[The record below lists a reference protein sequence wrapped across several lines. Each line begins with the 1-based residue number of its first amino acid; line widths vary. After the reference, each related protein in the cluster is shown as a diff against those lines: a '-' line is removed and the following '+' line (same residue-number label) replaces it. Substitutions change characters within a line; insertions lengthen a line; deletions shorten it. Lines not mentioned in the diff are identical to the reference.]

1 MAQNGSNVDSRYKA
15 RHKGKH
21 VATIGAFN
29 WEPMQSGMITIFL
42 LKLLGLKGSSMC
54 LGINRRKVRNYA
66 CLREDEL
73 QKVFN
78 LSDISEN
85 SVPIQ
90 FLDGHHKI
98 THFPCAWFF
107 HNCGLLLIDAKQLPD
122 ILKKPYSGLPDHNP
136 GIKGNFF
143 IIRHAFL
150 S

>member
-90 FLDGHHKI
+90 FLYGHKI
-98 THFPCAWFF
+98 EKFS
-107 HNCGLLLIDAKQLPD
+107 LLKIFRYLCWPERCRASRRDREAG
-122 ILKKPYSGLPDHNP
+122 SRNP
-136 GIKGNFF
+136 PRRIFVTTRTK
-143 IIRHAFL
+143 
-150 S
+150 

>member
-90 FLDGHHKI
+90 FLDGHQMNYFDMI
-98 THFPCAWFF
+98 V
-107 HNCGLLLIDAKQLPD
+107 L
-122 ILKKPYSGLPDHNP
+122 
-136 GIKGNFF
+136 
-143 IIRHAFL
+143 
-150 S
+150 

>member
-90 FLDGHHKI
+90 FLDGH
-98 THFPCAWFF
+98 
-107 HNCGLLLIDAKQLPD
+107 
-122 ILKKPYSGLPDHNP
+122 
-136 GIKGNFF
+136 
-143 IIRHAFL
+143 
-150 S
+150 